1 MAGKRGRK
9 WSAWSGAGWTLLEAL
24 FCLLLVGA
32 VAGWGLP
39 TFATVSRNAAQTSR
53 VNLFIQA
60 VYLARSEAIKRNGVV
75 SLCPTPDGTVCLP
88 TADWRSGWL
97 VFVNTDRDSP
107 AARDPGEELLHVYE
121 PWDDGHILSNR
132 STLSFRPY
140 GQMGVTATVAFCD
153 DRGAAAAKAVIIS
166 QTGRPRITTR
176 SASGGPLPC
185 L

>member
-1 MAGKRGRK
+1 M
-9 WSAWSGAGWTLLEAL
+9 LV
-24 FCLLLVGA
+24 CLLLIGV

-39 TFATVSRNAAQTSR
+39 TFGTVSRNAAQTSR

-75 SLCPTPDGTVCLP
+75 SLCPTADGALCQP
-88 TADWRSGWL
+88 AADWRSGWL

-107 AARDPGEELLHVYE
+107 AARDPDEELLHVYE
-121 PWDDGHILSNR
+121 PWDGGHILSNR
-132 STLSFRPY
+132 STLSFRPF
-140 GQMGVTATVAFCD
+140 GQVGVTATVAFCD

-166 QTGRPRITTR
+166 QTGRPRIATR